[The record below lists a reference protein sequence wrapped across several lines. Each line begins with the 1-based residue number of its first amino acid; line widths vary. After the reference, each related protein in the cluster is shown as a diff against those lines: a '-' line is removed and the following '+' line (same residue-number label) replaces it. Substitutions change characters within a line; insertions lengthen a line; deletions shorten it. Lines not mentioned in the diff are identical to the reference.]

1 MKKKSSLTDSMERLL
16 LFLTPRAGLAKM
28 FLLINISFIQI
39 FFSVRIGKMRW
50 KMIIKSFI
58 LQAYFCLSTCMI
70 ILSIFGVAIS
80 TLPEFRL
87 KDQPP
92 VAEVTAEPITT
103 LPPPP
108 DYCKLLYEKETA
120 ILNSPKDTT
129 IATNSSTEIGR
140 TFIEKIFPEPVHTKI
155 PSLKQTLDR
164 GTNAFFI
171 IEIITTVFFTIEQV
185 LLLIS
190 GPRLVSHFMNAMNFI
205 EMLLLLASYCR
216 FSLHFLELEYE
227 DNGWSLLLY
236 VQMFRVLRIV
246 RVMRHVTAFKVLNY
260 SISAGKKDLCII
272 ILYIF
277 MGIVIFSNLIFFF
290 ELSEDFHSIPDAWW
304 WTLITMTTVGYGD
317 MIPKTIAG
325 KVLGCVCAVS
335 GVIMLSLV
343 IPIFVNTFLFLY
355 QYAELESVNIP
366 APKKRCTASR
376 TSTSGDTEITVDPE

>member
-1 MKKKSSLTDSMERLL
+1 MERLL

-129 IATNSSTEIGR
+129 IATNSSNEIGR

>member
-1 MKKKSSLTDSMERLL
+1 
-16 LFLTPRAGLAKM
+16 
-28 FLLINISFIQI
+28 
-39 FFSVRIGKMRW
+39 
-50 KMIIKSFI
+50 MIIDSFI

-92 VAEVTAEPITT
+92 VAEVTAEPTTT

-108 DYCKLLYEKETA
+108 DYCKLLYERERLTA
-120 ILNSPKDTT
+120 TLISPTDTT
-129 IATNSSTEIGR
+129 ANTSSKDFER
-140 TFIEKIFPEPVHTKI
+140 AFIEKIFPEPVHKKI

-164 GTNAFFI
+164 GTSAFFY
-171 IEIITTVFFTIEQV
+171 IEIITTVFFTIEQA

-190 GPRLVSHFMNAMNFI
+190 GPRLVSHFMNAMNII

>member
-1 MKKKSSLTDSMERLL
+1 
-16 LFLTPRAGLAKM
+16 
-28 FLLINISFIQI
+28 
-39 FFSVRIGKMRW
+39 
-50 KMIIKSFI
+50 MIIKSFI

-120 ILNSPKDTT
+120 ILNSRKDTT
-129 IATNSSTEIGR
+129 IATNSSNEIGR

-190 GPRLVSHFMNAMNFI
+190 GPRLVSHFMNAMNII